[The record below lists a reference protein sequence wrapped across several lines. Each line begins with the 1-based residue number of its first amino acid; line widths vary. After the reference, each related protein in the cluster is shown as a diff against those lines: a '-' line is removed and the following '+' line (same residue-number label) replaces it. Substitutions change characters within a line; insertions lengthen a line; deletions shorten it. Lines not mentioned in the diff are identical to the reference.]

1 MIIIASKNSFIYN
14 ASTTLSVYMKFDYET
29 TINKNFFKDVRDMFG
44 AEYKN
49 ACKFYNSGNVKQLIT
64 YSKEILE
71 KEFQEV
77 LNNNIEEKH
86 TIINQY
92 ESLTRALDDS
102 YNNLNLSTIIKIIN
116 GMPDADN
123 QKYNLRLIIKG
134 LIILQVLY
142 NIMDVI
148 TATNLD
154 ENRSYN
160 VITEYKNDLFLKILE
175 HMNEYAH
182 LLDQNNEFL
191 SENLSVILNEAHEE
205 DKDFD
210 DDPEEKEVDIEK
222 FYNDDLLKNNELID
236 NDLFKE
242 IDDIDSNDLDLI
254 MDDNKSYSAS
264 NLDKYI
270 FELYLKEVTMIRI
283 IIEDIIDS
291 KYSLLPN
298 SNYIMY
304 WLIILL
310 MHCVNKF

>member
-1 MIIIASKNSFIYN
+1 MITIASKNSFIYN
-14 ASTTLSVYMKFDYET
+14 AATTLSVFMKFDYET
-29 TINKNFFKDVRDMFG
+29 TINKKFFKEVRDMFG
-44 AEYKN
+44 IEYKN
-49 ACKFYNSGNVKQLIT
+49 ACKFYNSGNVKQLIE
-64 YSKEILE
+64 YSKEMLE
-71 KEFQEV
+71 KEYQEI
-77 LNNNIEEKH
+77 LGNNIQYKE
-86 TIINQY
+86 IINNQY
-92 ESLTRALDDS
+92 QSLMRALDDS

-116 GMPDADN
+116 AIPDIDS

-154 ENRSYN
+154 ENHNYN

-182 LLDQNNEFL
+182 LLDHNNEFL
-191 SENLSVILNEAHEE
+191 SENLYNILNEAHEE
-205 DKDFD
+205 DKDID
-210 DDPEEKEVDIEK
+210 DDKEEQEVNIEK
-222 FYNDDLLKNNELID
+222 FYNDDLLKDPEVLD

-242 IDDIDSNDLDLI
+242 IDDISDNDLDLI
-254 MDDNKSYSAS
+254 LDDSKSYSAS

-283 IIEDIIDS
+283 IIEDIIDN
-291 KYSLLPN
+291 KYLLLPN